1 MVRILLVLSVF
12 ILFWAV
18 VYPTVKDGKIYYGSG
33 DHTKEGRKSFS
44 FGNMWKA
51 IVSKLKR
58 KKGGYKS

>member
-1 MVRILLVLSVF
+1 MIRLLLVLSVF

-44 FGNMWKA
+44 LGGIWKL
-51 IVSKLKR
+51 IIIKF
-58 KKGGYKS
+58 KKNKDENS